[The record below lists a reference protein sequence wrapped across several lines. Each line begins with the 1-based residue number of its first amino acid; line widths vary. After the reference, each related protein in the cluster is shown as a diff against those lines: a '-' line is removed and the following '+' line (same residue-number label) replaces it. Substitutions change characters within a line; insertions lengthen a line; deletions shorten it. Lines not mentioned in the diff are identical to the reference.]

1 MYVHK
6 NKRKYIG
13 YEFVSS
19 AHCATAIVA
28 RKNSRFGKSR
38 LALRS
43 GEAKKKVDFLTS
55 HTAVEEPSRHKYADS
70 CAVYIYITFLT

>member
-1 MYVHK
+1 MPVKAGCMYKQEKV
-6 NKRKYIG
+6 G

-38 LALRS
+38 MALRS
-43 GEAKKKVDFLTS
+43 GQAKKVDFLTWQ
-55 HTAVEEPSRHKYADS
+55 TVVEEPSRHKYADS
-70 CAVYIYITFLT
+70 SAVYI